1 MISFGQMFKFFEY
14 IDDNLD
20 QKATKVTKSCDH
32 MGIAFGETKSRD
44 CDKCDC

>member
-1 MISFGQMFKFFEY
+1 MFKFFEY

-32 MGIAFGETKSRD
+32 MAGIAFGETKSRD